1 MLIIEAQVNTNPYSN
16 IMTSYIYILYSSLDT
31 IMYLLE
37 DAEVWEGARDVKA
50 DEVNRGLLVS
60 WVTPLST
67 PCAATLTTMFH
78 LLYWPVMEIMFVL
91 QYISFYC
98 SAK

>member
-1 MLIIEAQVNTNPYSN
+1 
-16 IMTSYIYILYSSLDT
+16 
-31 IMYLLE
+31 MYLLE

-67 PCAATLTTMFH
+67 LCAATLTTMFH

-91 QYISFYC
+91 QYISLYC